1 MALPSMNPS
10 ESTNAD
16 RLKGIRILYVEDEAD
31 VGALFSLL
39 LDMMGCETRW
49 VCSADAALQESIQD
63 FDLLLSDVQMPGSM
77 DGVSLAENIA
87 RQRPE
92 LPILLV
98 SGYIPSS
105 ERLQHLQACVL
116 AKPVGMTALR
126 DAILQCI

>member
-1 MALPSMNPS
+1 MAVPSMNPS
-10 ESTNAD
+10 VSTNAD

-31 VGALFSLL
+31 IGALVSIL
-39 LDMMGCETRW
+39 LDMMGCQTRW

-63 FDLLLSDVQMPGSM
+63 YDLLLSDVQMPGSM
-77 DGVSLAENIA
+77 DGVSRAETIA

-92 LPILLV
+92 LPILLI

-105 ERLQHLQACVL
+105 ERLQHLHAQVL
-116 AKPVGMTALR
+116 AKPIGIAALR